1 MLNICFLSGDMSR
14 TGGTERVLS
23 IIANE
28 LSKQKNK
35 FNIHILSITNE
46 NNTVILT

>member
-1 MLNICFLSGDMSR
+1 MLNVCFLSGDISR

-28 LSKQKNK
+28 LSKKDD
-35 FNIHILSITNE
+35 
-46 NNTVILT
+46 